1 MATINVQG
9 ITVTYD
15 LESLANEVHDIQYNR
30 ENYVNRHRT
39 SGDGVSLHEGSP
51 TEGEF
56 IELRNQFANDIL
68 NLETTLASRIESNLF
83 LTKKGVLAKNRRRP
97 ILTAHNDFYVN
108 VIDEYDHDLQFDRP
122 YLKLERVGD
131 KEGKLII
138 HEMQTNY

>member
-15 LESLANEVHDIQYNR
+15 LESLANEVHNIPYNR
-30 ENYVNRHRT
+30 ENYINHHRT
-39 SGDGVSLHEGSP
+39 SGDGVSLHEGVP

-56 IELRNQFANDIL
+56 IELRTHFANDIL
-68 NLETTLASRIESNLF
+68 NLETTLASRIELNLF

-122 YLKLERVGD
+122 YLKLERVDD

-138 HEMQTNY
+138 HEMQTN